1 MKSEVHAKESALVSD
16 AENMDIKIK
25 KIKSSQKVM
34 SSNSNHSKGN
44 SKDVLIISPKNIK
57 LNIEKA
63 KENLD
68 FYNQKSLD
76 SAKLS
81 LDPTNQNY
89 TEKNGIFFDD
99 KGNEVI
105 PDVND
110 TRLVINA
117 KSK

>member
-16 AENMDIKIK
+16 AQNQEIKIK

-34 SSNSNHSKGN
+34 SQNSNQSKGHSN
-44 SKDVLIISPKNIK
+44 DVLIISPKNIK

-68 FYNQKSLD
+68 FYNQKTLD

-81 LDPTNQNY
+81 NDPSTTHNY

-105 PDVND
+105 PDVNE
-110 TRLVINA
+110 I
-117 KSK
+117 